1 MSALLEVAWTDPVTG
16 CRGYLVIDRLVRGVA
31 SGGLR
36 MRRGCSLFEVR
47 GLARGMTLKE
57 GLNYD
62 PAGRY
67 IPLGGAKGGIDF
79 DPYDERARDV
89 VARYLHA
96 MRPLIERY
104 WTMGEDLGPRQ
115 DVIDGVLAEIGLRSP
130 VQAVY
135 PLLEDLDAAT
145 ARLADAFRIEVGGLG
160 LDELVGGLGVAQATL
175 TGLELLG
182 HTGPSR
188 VVVQGF
194 GSMGGATARFL
205 AEAGLPVVGVSD
217 VRGVVANPAGLD
229 VEHLLRHRDR
239 FGGIDRDHLKP
250 GDELLP
256 PEAWLTVPAEVL
268 VPAAI
273 SYCVD
278 SDNQA
283 EVGAKVIVEAAN
295 LPVTPD
301 AEELLGAR
309 GIPVVPDFVANSAT
323 NSWWWW
329 TLFGDVGADADQA
342 FGKVRTRMRE
352 LVTAVFELAALDG
365 SSLRA
370 AALRL
375 SERNLE
381 AIQAR
386 FGEGTNQPAK

>member
-1 MSALLEVAWTDPVTG
+1 MTEPAFLEVTWTDPGTG

-36 MRRGCSLFEVR
+36 MRRGCTLSEVR

-67 IPLGGAKGGIDF
+67 VPLGGAKGGIDF

-96 MRPLIERY
+96 MRPLIEQY
-104 WTMGEDLGPRQ
+104 WTLGEDLGLRQ
-115 DVIDGVLAEIGLRSP
+115 DVIDSVITEIGLQSSI
-130 VQAVY
+130 QAIY
-135 PLLEDLDAAT
+135 PLLEDRET
-145 ARLADAFRIEVGGLG
+145 AVERLAAAFKIEVGGLG

-175 TGLELLG
+175 TGLEVLG
-182 HTGPSR
+182 LDGPNR

-205 AEAGLPVVGVSD
+205 AEAGLAVVGVSD
-217 VRGVVANPAGLD
+217 VHGVVTNPDGLD
-229 VEHLLRHRDR
+229 VENLLRHRDR

-250 GDELLP
+250 GDELRP
-256 PEAWLTVPAEVL
+256 PAAWLDVPAEVL
-268 VPAAI
+268 VPAAV

-278 SDNQA
+278 AGNQA
-283 EVGAKVIVEAAN
+283 RIGAKLVVEAAN
-295 LPVTPD
+295 MPVT
-301 AEELLGAR
+301 AEAEQLLGAR
-309 GIPVVPDFVANSAT
+309 GIRVVPDFVANSAT

-329 TLFGDVGADADQA
+329 TLFGDVEADAEAA
-342 FGKVRTRMRE
+342 FAKVRTRMRE
-352 LVTAVFELAALDG
+352 LVTDTVERAARDG
-365 SSLRA
+365 LGLRA
-370 AALRL
+370 AALAL
-375 SERNLE
+375 SEKNLE

-386 FGEGTNQPAK
+386 FG

>member
-1 MSALLEVAWTDPVTG
+1 MMTAPGFLEVTWTDPGTG

-36 MRRGCSLFEVR
+36 MCHGCTLVEVR

-67 IPLGGAKGGIDF
+67 VPLGGAKGGIDF

-89 VARYLHA
+89 LTRYLHA

-104 WTMGEDLGPRQ
+104 WTMGEDLGLRQ
-115 DVIDGVLAEIGLRSP
+115 DVIDGVLAELGLDSS
-130 VQAVY
+130 VQAIY
-135 PLLEDLDAAT
+135 PLLEDRGPAT
-145 ARLADAFRIEVGGLG
+145 ERLAAAFRIEVGGLG
-160 LDELVGGLGVAQATL
+160 LDELVGGLGVAEATL
-175 TGLELLG
+175 TALDVLGLD
-182 HTGPSR
+182 GPNR

-205 AEAGLPVVGVSD
+205 AEAGLAVVGVVD
-217 VRGVVANPAGLD
+217 VRGVVTNPGGLD
-229 VEHLLRHRDR
+229 VENLLRHRDR
-239 FGGIDRDHLKP
+239 FGGIDREHLMP
-250 GDELLP
+250 GDERLP
-256 PEAWLTVPAEVL
+256 PEAWLDVPAEVL
-268 VPAAI
+268 VPAAV

-278 SDNQA
+278 AGNQA
-283 EVGAKVIVEAAN
+283 RVGAKLVVEAAN
-295 LPVTPD
+295 LPVTAE
-301 AEELLGAR
+301 AEELLGLR
-309 GIPVVPDFVANSAT
+309 GIRVVPDFVANSAT

-329 TLFGDVGADADQA
+329 TLFGDVGADAEEA
-342 FGKVRTRMRE
+342 FTKVRTRMRE
-352 LVTAVFELAALDG
+352 LVTGTVVRASLDG
-365 SSLRA
+365 LSLRA

-375 SERNLE
+375 SETNLE

-386 FGEGTNQPAK
+386 FG

>member
-1 MSALLEVAWTDPVTG
+1 MTEPAFLEVTWTDPGTG

-36 MRRGCSLFEVR
+36 MRRGCTLAEVR

-67 IPLGGAKGGIDF
+67 VPLGGAKGGIDF

-96 MRPLIERY
+96 MRPLIEQY
-104 WTMGEDLGPRQ
+104 WTLGEDLGLRQ
-115 DVIDGVLAEIGLRSP
+115 DVIDSVITEIGLRSSI
-130 VQAVY
+130 QAIH
-135 PLLEDLDAAT
+135 PLLEDRGEAVE
-145 ARLADAFRIEVGGLG
+145 RLAAAFKIEVGGLG

-175 TGLELLG
+175 TGLEVLG
-182 HTGPSR
+182 LDGPNR

-205 AEAGLPVVGVSD
+205 AEAGLDVVGVAD
-217 VRGVVANPAGLD
+217 VHGVVTNPNGLD
-229 VEHLLRHRDR
+229 VENLLRHRDR

-256 PEAWLTVPAEVL
+256 PEAWLDVPAEVL
-268 VPAAI
+268 VPAAV

-278 SDNQA
+278 AGNQA
-283 EVGAKVIVEAAN
+283 RIGAKLVVEAAN
-295 LPVTPD
+295 MPVT
-301 AEELLGAR
+301 AEAEQLLGAR
-309 GIPVVPDFVANSAT
+309 GIRVVPDFVANSAT

-329 TLFGDVGADADQA
+329 TLFGDVEAGAEAA
-342 FGKVRTRMRE
+342 FAKVRTRMRE
-352 LVTAVFELAALDG
+352 LVTGMAEQAARDG
-365 SSLRA
+365 LGLRA
-370 AALRL
+370 AALAL
-375 SERNLE
+375 SEKNLE

-386 FGEGTNQPAK
+386 FG

>member
-1 MSALLEVAWTDPVTG
+1 MTEPAFLEVTWTDPGTG

-36 MRRGCSLFEVR
+36 MRRGCTLSEVR

-67 IPLGGAKGGIDF
+67 VLLGGAKGGIDF

-96 MRPLIERY
+96 MRPLIEQY
-104 WTMGEDLGPRQ
+104 WTLGEDLGLRQ
-115 DVIDGVLAEIGLRSP
+115 DVIDSVITEIGLQSSI
-130 VQAVY
+130 QAIY
-135 PLLEDLDAAT
+135 PLLEDRET
-145 ARLADAFRIEVGGLG
+145 AVERLAAAFKIEVGGLG

-175 TGLELLG
+175 TGLEVLG
-182 HTGPSR
+182 LDGPNR

-205 AEAGLPVVGVSD
+205 AEAGLAVVGVSD
-217 VRGVVANPAGLD
+217 VHGVVTNPDGLD
-229 VEHLLRHRDR
+229 VENLLRHRDR

-250 GDELLP
+250 GDELRP
-256 PEAWLTVPAEVL
+256 PAAWLDVPAEVL
-268 VPAAI
+268 VPAAV

-278 SDNQA
+278 AGNQA
-283 EVGAKVIVEAAN
+283 RIGAKLVVEAAN
-295 LPVTPD
+295 MPVT
-301 AEELLGAR
+301 AEAEQLLGAR
-309 GIPVVPDFVANSAT
+309 GIRVVPDFVANSAT

-329 TLFGDVGADADQA
+329 TLFGDVEADAEAA
-342 FGKVRTRMRE
+342 FAKVRTRMRE
-352 LVTAVFELAALDG
+352 LVTDTVERAARDG
-365 SSLRA
+365 LGLRA
-370 AALRL
+370 AALAL
-375 SERNLE
+375 SEKNLE

-386 FGEGTNQPAK
+386 FG